1 MSPDLRH
8 LSAVPRWSHRDPVE
22 GGNPFPDG
30 DPRREV
36 WDTVTDEAG
45 RALERCDA
53 HIAATARVTLDPAV
67 YRAQLIDL
75 ALRRFDIWAGRGLAV
90 VSTEGQADAYRQW
103 LAVYVGNWLGYVAD
117 TCPRVEPGDEL
128 RARLDAARRRWSDA
142 ARAAAT
148 RAPGRPATP
157 PPDGGPVRQY
167 E

>member
-1 MSPDLRH
+1 MSSDLRH

-22 GGNPFPDG
+22 GGIPFPDG
-30 DPRREV
+30 DPRREL
-36 WDTVTDEAG
+36 WATATDVAT

-75 ALRRFDIWAGRGLAV
+75 ALRRFDIWAERGLAV
-90 VSTEGQADAYRQW
+90 VSNEGEVDAYRQW

-142 ARAAAT
+142 ARAAVA
-148 RAPGRPATP
+148 RAPPVMS
-157 PPDGGPVRQY
+157 PPDRDPARQY